1 LAATLQDIA
10 KATRTSVS
18 TVSRVLAGGTVSS
31 RISPLTRQR
40 VTEAAARLGYRPNLV
55 ARSLRTRRSHTVA
68 LLVSD
73 IANPFFGQI
82 GSLIEQ
88 SLHRHGYSL
97 MLCNSGEDPEREAEY
112 LQLLR
117 QKSIDGLIVVPLART
132 KKALTQHLPSDLPL
146 VVLDRPIPGI
156 ASSVASDQDQ
166 AAAILCDTLDRA
178 GVRQVAIVAG
188 PQHIVTHRR
197 RKEIFSERFK
207 VIAYHEGP
215 AQKETGRQAFIRFL
229 NSSPRA
235 IACTNNFL
243 AQGVIDSIAKIDAPP
258 IIGVFDEIPM
268 MHLLPLPIVCSMQDI
283 PMLAEGAVT
292 QILLQL
298 RGQPSQ
304 CRPIL
309 LPARRNGFRRNGF
322 RRNTGVEEFM
332 TDLP

>member
-1 LAATLQDIA
+1 
-10 KATRTSVS
+10 
-18 TVSRVLAGGTVSS
+18 
-31 RISPLTRQR
+31 
-40 VTEAAARLGYRPNLV
+40 
-55 ARSLRTRRSHTVA
+55 
-68 LLVSD
+68 
-73 IANPFFGQI
+73 
-82 GSLIEQ
+82 
-88 SLHRHGYSL
+88 
-97 MLCNSGEDPEREAEY
+97 MLCNSGEDPQREAEY
-112 LQLLR
+112 LDLLP
-117 QKSIDGLIVVPLART
+117 QKGIDGLILVPIARSR
-132 KKALTQHLPSDLPL
+132 KAIYEHLPEGLPL
-146 VVLDRPIPGI
+146 VIADRPSPGI
-156 ASSVASDQDQ
+156 DASVASDEEQLGTL
-166 AAAILCDTLDRA
+166 LCDTLGRML
-178 GVRQVAIVAG
+178 VRTAAVVSG
-188 PQHIVTHRR
+188 PQYVLTHRR

-309 LPARRNGFRRNGF
+309 LPARAITNPAFQVLQTEGRSA
-322 RRNTGVEEFM
+322 
-332 TDLP
+332 